1 MTGPWVSYYQMNNQQ
16 IKRSRREYQ
25 AYVFSKLVDDI
36 NVVLMEKSGLQT
48 SELPKQQ
55 LTTSLMLPGSL
66 ALYISIGL
74 SLVKRFWLVS
84 EKQPNESS
92 LQNFTFFMIVYPS
105 KKSQGRTPVFS
116 ERGLIVRRLEPSC

>member
-1 MTGPWVSYYQMNNQQ
+1 MTGPWVSYYQMSTQQ
-16 IKRSRREYQ
+16 IKRSGREYE

-36 NVVLMEKSGLQT
+36 NVVLIETSGSPT
-48 SELPKQQ
+48 SEVPKQV

-74 SLVKRFWLVS
+74 SLVNRFWLVS

-92 LQNFTFFMIVYPS
+92 L
-105 KKSQGRTPVFS
+105 
-116 ERGLIVRRLEPSC
+116 